1 MKSPPLHDE
10 APPRAQAANIAAKR
24 TTEGGRRVPDSIPDN
39 ATPLTEGTRQ
49 RPRLLW
55 LDALRGLAL
64 IAMATYHFSWDLEFF
79 GYLAPGTST
88 EGFLRLYARSI
99 ASTFLFL
106 AGFSLVLAHYPK
118 LRLKAFLRRF
128 AVILAAALAITAA
141 TWWFVPDGLIFFG
154 ILHAMALGSL
164 VGLIFLRLPVIV
176 TLAVALGAMVLPSV
190 YRSPIFDMPLLWFAG
205 LSEHLPRSNDYVPLF
220 PWIGAL
226 LTGIAVARLLV
237 DYNLLARLSRLPDG
251 PAWLRWGG
259 RHSLTVYLLHQ
270 PVLIALVFAASHVVP
285 PPAPD
290 PIESYIGSCEQSCQE
305 QGNTAQICQAF
316 CACTLDR
323 LQAQSLL
330 EPLQSGAILPDQDE
344 RILALA
350 SECTARIQTTP

>member
-1 MKSPPLHDE
+1 M
-10 APPRAQAANIAAKR
+10 
-24 TTEGGRRVPDSIPDN
+24 PDHSPDN
-39 ATPLTEGTRQ
+39 AVTAAGTPRTK
-49 RPRLLW
+49 PRLLW

-88 EGFLRLYARSI
+88 EGLLRLYARSI

-106 AGFSLVLAHYPK
+106 AGFSLVLAQYPH
-118 LRLKAFLRRF
+118 LRLEAFLHRF
-128 AVILAAALAITAA
+128 AVILAAALAITGA

-164 VGLIFLRLPVIV
+164 VGLVFLRLPVVV
-176 TLAVALGAMVLPSV
+176 TLVAAVVAMVLPSV
-190 YRSPIFDMPLLWFAG
+190 YRSSTFDTPWLWFAG

-220 PWIGAL
+220 PWVGAL
-226 LTGIAVARLLV
+226 LIGIVVARLLV
-237 DYNLLARLSRLPDG
+237 DHDLLGRLSPLPDG
-251 PAWLRWGG
+251 PAWLRWAG
-259 RHSLTVYLLHQ
+259 RHSLIVYLLHQ
-270 PVLIALVFAASHVVP
+270 PVLIALVFAASHIIP

-290 PIESYIGSCEQSCQE
+290 PIESYIGSCEPSCQRE
-305 QGNTAQICQAF
+305 GNTAEICQAF

-330 EPLQSGAILPDQDE
+330 EPLQSGAILPDQDA

-350 SECTARIQTTP
+350 SECTAKIQSTP

>member
-1 MKSPPLHDE
+1 
-10 APPRAQAANIAAKR
+10 
-24 TTEGGRRVPDSIPDN
+24 VPDRIPDN
-39 ATPLTEGTRQ
+39 AAGATEVAPS

-88 EGFLRLYARSI
+88 EGLLRLYARSI

-118 LRLKAFLRRF
+118 LRGQAFLRRF
-128 AVILAAALAITAA
+128 AVILGAALAISAA
-141 TWWFVPDGLIFFG
+141 TWWFTPDGWIFFG

-164 VGLIFLRLPVIV
+164 IGLIFLRLPVIV
-176 TLAVALGAMVLPSV
+176 TLMAAVAAMLLPGL
-190 YRSPIFDMPLLWFAG
+190 YRSSTFDTPWLWFAG
-205 LSEHLPRSNDYVPLF
+205 LSEQLPRSNDYVPLF

-237 DYNLLARLSRLPDG
+237 DYGLLQRLSHLPDG

-259 RHSLTVYLLHQ
+259 RHSLIVYLLHQ
-270 PVLIALVFAASHVVP
+270 PVLIALVFAASHIVP

-290 PIESYIGSCEQSCQE
+290 PVQSYIGSCEPACRE
-305 QGNTAQICQAF
+305 QGNTAALCQAF
-316 CACTLDR
+316 CACTLER

-330 EPLQSGAILPDQDE
+330 DPLQSGAILPEQNE

-350 SECTARIQTTP
+350 SECTAKVQSTP

>member
-1 MKSPPLHDE
+1 M
-10 APPRAQAANIAAKR
+10 
-24 TTEGGRRVPDSIPDN
+24 PDSIPETGKTFPVD
-39 ATPLTEGTRQ
+39 AAPP

-106 AGFSLVLAHYPK
+106 AGFSLVLAQYPR
-118 LRLKAFLRRF
+118 LRLEPFLRRF
-128 AVILAAALAITAA
+128 VIILAAALAITAA
-141 TWWFVPDGLIFFG
+141 TWWFTPDGMIFFG

-164 VGLIFLRLPVIV
+164 IGLLFLRLPVIV
-176 TLAVALGAMVLPSV
+176 TLIAAVSAVALPSV
-190 YRSPIFDMPLLWFAG
+190 YRSSAFDTPWLWFAG
-205 LSEHLPRSNDYVPLF
+205 LSENLPRSNDYVPLF

-226 LTGIAVARLLV
+226 LTGIALARILV
-237 DYNLLARLSRLPDG
+237 DRKGFRLLSRLPDG
-251 PAWLRWGG
+251 PGWLRWGG

-270 PVLIALVFAASHVVP
+270 PILIALVYAASHIVP

-290 PIESYIGSCEQSCQE
+290 PVQSYMGSCEPSCQA
-305 QGNTAQICQAF
+305 QGNTAALCQAF
-316 CACTLDR
+316 CACTLDK
-323 LQAQSLL
+323 LQGQGLL
-330 EPLQSGAILPDQDE
+330 EPLQSGAILPEQDE

-350 SECTARIQTTP
+350 SECTAKVQSTP